1 MFVREKTV
9 NGYTYLYL
17 VENVRE
23 DGRTKQRIIRNLG
36 RKDAVLAAG
45 DLDRLLASVG
55 RFARQSII
63 LGAEGEDGAR
73 VLARR
78 IGGPLLFGRLWQRLG
93 IGEVLEELLAGRQF
107 GFAVERAV
115 FVATLHRLF
124 VSGSDRN
131 CADWMESYLIE
142 GSDGLAL
149 HHFYRAMAWLGE
161 EIAPG
166 VCQSSCPLNLFHA
179 ASRSCPAM
187 GAPPPASWGS
197 ASAPPRPC
205 RSPLGRSGLSQTD
218 PTGSQFRVLPDQ
230 RAGFLARAA

>member
-73 VLARR
+73 VEARR

-93 IGEVLEELLAGRQF
+93 VGEVLEKLDSSKNLAKS
-107 GFAVERAV
+107 V
-115 FVATLHRLF
+115 H
-124 VSGSDRN
+124 S
-131 CADWMESYLIE
+131 
-142 GSDGLAL
+142 
-149 HHFYRAMAWLGE
+149 
-161 EIAPG
+161 
-166 VCQSSCPLNLFHA
+166 
-179 ASRSCPAM
+179 
-187 GAPPPASWGS
+187 
-197 ASAPPRPC
+197 
-205 RSPLGRSGLSQTD
+205 
-218 PTGSQFRVLPDQ
+218 
-230 RAGFLARAA
+230 